1 MVKSLQYAVGRASQL
16 CFHLGRGLILGC
28 MVAMSTA
35 IIAQVFGRYVFHR
48 SIPWSEEL
56 ARYLMIWMSLVG
68 ASVAFRQGS
77 HVAITFLRDR
87 LRGERRRIV
96 DLLGMAVIGIFLY
109 ILILEGMGLARMFME
124 QKSPA
129 MGISM
134 VWAHGS
140 MFVAGV
146 FMGIHWL
153 HRLLESFGSS
163 FSPHSLT
170 GK

>member
-1 MVKSLQYAVGRASQL
+1 MLKSLQHLVGSASQF
-16 CFHLGRGLILGC
+16 CFRLARGMILGC
-28 MVAMSTA
+28 MVAMSTV
-35 IIAQVFGRYVFHR
+35 IIAQVFGRYALHR

-87 LRGERRRIV
+87 LEGGKRRIV
-96 DLLGMAVIGIFLY
+96 DLLGMAVIGVFLY
-109 ILILEGMGLARMFME
+109 ILIREGLGLAWMFME

-140 MFVAGV
+140 IFVAGV

-153 HRLLESFGSS
+153 HRLLESFGPSLR
-163 FSPHSLT
+163 PHPLAR
-170 GK
+170 K